1 MNWLDIILI
10 VILAMAVFGG
20 LKNGL
25 IKGVLGLAGIIVGVV
40 LAGIYYV
47 ALAENLTFIAHE
59 GAAKLTAFAIIFIV
73 VLIIAAVIGII
84 LSKIASA
91 IMLGWLN
98 RLLGGVLGL
107 VIGVVF
113 CGSLLATWARFLG
126 TGGIVEDSAL
136 AGFLLNSFPLVLALL
151 PSEFDS
157 VSQFFH

>member
-10 VILAMAVFGG
+10 VILAISVFGG
-20 LKNGL
+20 LRNGL

-40 LAGIYYV
+40 LAGMYYV
-47 ALAENLTFIAHE
+47 TLAGSLTFIPHE

-73 VLIIAAVIGII
+73 VLVIAGVVGTI
-84 LSKIASA
+84 LSKLASA

-107 VIGVVF
+107 VIGGVF
-113 CGSLLATWARFLG
+113 CGALLATWARFLG

-151 PSEFDS
+151 PGEFDS
-157 VSQFFH
+157 VRQFFH